1 MIEFNLKQLQLKS
14 DSWKRLLG
22 FMMDENIQM
31 KQRLT
36 IILKDNFDKNLLE
49 EVENFQST
57 FMKGDEL
64 ISLFRNDVAELDK
77 LLVREIFEDGKII
90 KDIDGSLERLGNDIL
105 NAERHFSNLKLEFN
119 NFVERNIKSNEI
131 LET

>member
-1 MIEFNLKQLQLKS
+1 MPEFKLKQLQFES

-22 FMMDENIQM
+22 FMMDENIHM

-36 IILKDNFDKNLLE
+36 KILKDNFDRNLLE
-49 EVENFQST
+49 EVESFQSR
-57 FMKGDEL
+57 FIKGDEL

-90 KDIDGSLERLGNDIL
+90 KDIDGSLKRLRNDIII
-105 NAERHFSNLKLEFN
+105 AEKHFSNLKLEFN
-119 NFVERNIKSNEI
+119 NFVAENV
-131 LET
+131 